1 VFCFDFELLFTRLAD
16 PVVFS
21 LDKGVV
27 VDSFAVIIRA
37 EITFHEGILL
47 HPGSKTWGELACST
61 A

>member
-1 VFCFDFELLFTRLAD
+1 VLCFDFELLLARLAD
-16 PVVFS
+16 PEVFS

-27 VDSFAVIIRA
+27 VDSFAVVIRT

-47 HPGSKTWGELACST
+47 HPGSETWGELACST